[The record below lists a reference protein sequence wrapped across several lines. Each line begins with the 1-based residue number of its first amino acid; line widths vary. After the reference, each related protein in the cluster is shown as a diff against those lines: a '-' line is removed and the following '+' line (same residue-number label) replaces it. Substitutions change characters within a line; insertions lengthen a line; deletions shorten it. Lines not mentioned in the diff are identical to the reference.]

1 MYTYIHLA
9 LNKED
14 LLNKD
19 RIFPVTFAF
28 NENRFAIA
36 SELFYIILKIKSLPI
51 TVNSHKKPNCFFN
64 SFVWSNRDYVYIL
77 KWFTNK

>member
-14 LLNKD
+14 LLNKY

-28 NENRFAIA
+28 NENLFAIA
-36 SELFYIILKIKSLPI
+36 SELFYIILEIKSLPI
-51 TVNSHKKPNCFFN
+51 TVNSHKKPN
-64 SFVWSNRDYVYIL
+64 SFLTALYGQIVIMFIY
-77 KWFTNK
+77 